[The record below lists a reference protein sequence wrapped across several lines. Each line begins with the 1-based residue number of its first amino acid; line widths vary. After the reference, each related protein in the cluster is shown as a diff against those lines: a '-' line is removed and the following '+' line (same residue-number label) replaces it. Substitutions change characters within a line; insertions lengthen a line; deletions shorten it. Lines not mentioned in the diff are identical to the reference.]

1 MKFAVQLYSVRDHIK
16 DGNDMLEILGKVK
29 EIGFDGVEF
38 AGYFGLDA
46 EVLRARCEELGL
58 EVVGSHLG
66 LDDYKPENLDKTL
79 AYGKALGAKYL
90 GVGGAP
96 HSTYEEAKNT
106 GDVLSTAGV
115 KAREMGMD
123 TYYHNHT
130 EEFADLKD
138 GKNAMDIISEDGC
151 KLEVDTYW
159 SFCAGIDNSKYLPEN
174 KDKIVL
180 IHIKDGVDRKPM
192 ALGEG
197 ENDLSKVLAGV
208 KAIGLEW
215 VVLENDDPVPTG
227 LEDITRSY
235 AWLEKN
241 FK

>member
-1 MKFAVQLYSVRDHIK
+1 MKFAVQLYSVRDHIN
-16 DGNDMLEILGKVK
+16 DGNDMLEVLGKVK

-38 AGYFGLDA
+38 AGYFGLEAD
-46 EVLRARCEELGL
+46 VLRKRCDELGL

-66 LDDYKPENLDKTL
+66 LDDFRPEKLDSTL

-96 HSTYEEAKNT
+96 HDTYEEAFET
-106 GDVLSTAGV
+106 GSVLSGAGV

-130 EEFADLKD
+130 EEFSDIKD

-159 SFCAGIDNSKYLPEN
+159 SFCAGVDNVDYLKAN
-174 KDKIVL
+174 KEKIVL
-180 IHIKDGVDRKPM
+180 IHIKDGVNRKPK

-197 ENDLSKVLAGV
+197 ENDLAKVVEGV
-208 KAIGLEW
+208 KAIGLDW

-235 AWLEKN
+235 KWLKEN
-241 FK
+241 F